1 MKDSGDEIKH
11 RGTAALRALTIHGLL
26 FLLLYFFVIKTPIP
40 PFPES
45 GSSGL
50 EVNFGISETGSG
62 DQQTSYS
69 EEEVSSTES
78 PAQATQETEEE
89 PVVTADNGEDT
100 PIQEPKKKKPKK
112 KKEQPESKQT
122 QSQSTVASSN
132 NTTQVNKEVKQV
144 EPEPP
149 KAMALYG
156 GKKKSSKGADGNTG
170 GSGDQ
175 GDPEGN
181 PDAKVYGKRTGSGK
195 GGDGEGSGDGQGS
208 GSGSGN
214 GAGAGKPVSF
224 SLTGRK
230 ASNLPVPRDRFD
242 EAGRVVVE
250 IFVNQQGIVKR
261 AKAGVKGST
270 TSNPNLLE
278 IARKA
283 ALSSVFSVSEDAPE
297 EQRGTIIYNFI
308 LN

>member
-11 RGTAALRALTIHGLL
+11 RGTAALLALTIHGLL

-156 GKKKSSKGADGNTG
+156 GKKKSSKGADG
-170 GSGDQ
+170 
-175 GDPEGN
+175 
-181 PDAKVYGKRTGSGK
+181 KK

>member
-1 MKDSGDEIKH
+1 MKDSGDETKQKS
-11 RGTAALRALTIHGLL
+11 TAAILALTIHGLL

-40 PFPES
+40 PFPEA

-62 DQQTSYS
+62 DQQASYS
-69 EEEVSSTES
+69 EEEVSSSES
-78 PAQATQETEEE
+78 SSQVAQETEEE

-100 PIQEPKKKKPKK
+100 PIREPKKKQAKK
-112 KKEQPESKQT
+112 KKEKSVTKQEPAT
-122 QSQSTVASSN
+122 PASSN
-132 NTTQVNKEVKQV
+132 NTSASKEVKPE
-144 EPEPP
+144 EPIPP

-156 GKKKSSKGADGNTG
+156 GKKKSSKGSDGNTG

-175 GDPEGN
+175 GDPDGN
-181 PDAKVYGKRTGSGK
+181 PDVKVYGKRTGSGT
-195 GGDGEGSGDGQGS
+195 GGEGGGSGDGQGS
-208 GSGSGN
+208 GSGSGS
-214 GAGAGKPVSF
+214 GAGKPVSF
-224 SLTGRK
+224 SLAGRK

-250 IFVNQQGIVKR
+250 IFVNKQGVVKR
-261 AKAGVKGST
+261 AKPGVKGST
-270 TSNPNLLE
+270 TSNPTLLE